1 MLVSVLAITF
11 VVFISIVKKNF
22 KTPKKCKAFTAG
34 VGTGVG
40 GMGVGLGVGIG
51 VGGFGVGNGV
61 GNAVFG
67 DGGLF
72 KTFSTKLKYF

>member
-1 MLVSVLAITF
+1 MKV
-11 VVFISIVKKNF
+11 
-22 KTPKKCKAFTAG
+22 FTAG

-72 KTFSTKLKYF
+72 KTLFKKLDIFLAKCYGVGKGVGHI